1 MAKKVLMII
10 GTILVEMD
18 TADKKLTSLK
28 DFILTSKLVD
38 YRKNWFSD

>member
-18 TADKKLTSLK
+18 TAGEKLTSLK
-28 DFILTSKLVD
+28 KTL
-38 YRKNWFSD
+38 Y